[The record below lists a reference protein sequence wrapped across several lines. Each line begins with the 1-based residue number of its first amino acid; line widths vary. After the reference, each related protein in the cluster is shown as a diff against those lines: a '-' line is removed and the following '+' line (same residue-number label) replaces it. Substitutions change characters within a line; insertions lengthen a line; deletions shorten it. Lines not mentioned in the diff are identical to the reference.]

1 MKNLLFVTLIIFGFL
16 SPISGNAQKKALKID
31 PSMVPTDFKE
41 YKDTLLV
48 VDEKLLMGY
57 SKYLKK
63 NFEEHYSGPYKII
76 SRKEY
81 LNFQGGDHRFVF
93 TGSYNYEFVG
103 TDSKKVIKYILFD
116 NKTGKTYET
125 SETKYYSE
133 LMINYIKELNA
144 QLKS

>member
-1 MKNLLFVTLIIFGFL
+1 MKNLFFAIVIIFGFL
-16 SPISGNAQKKALKID
+16 SPISSTAQKKALRID
-31 PSMVPTDFKE
+31 SSMVPADFKE

-48 VDEKLLMGY
+48 VDEKLLIGY
-57 SKYLKK
+57 SKYLRK

-81 LNFQGGDHRFVF
+81 LSFQGGDHRFVF
-93 TGSYNYEFVG
+93 TGVYNYEFAG
-103 TDSKKVIKYILFD
+103 TESKKVIKYILMD
-116 NKTGKTYET
+116 NKTGKHYQTN
-125 SETKYYSE
+125 ETKYYSE